1 MCTDY
6 FKNHSR
12 LSIRNDS
19 NFTWAQEA
27 ESQPEEVVESLE
39 AVLQSW
45 VALHQEEVGIA
56 EGVERIVLAFHL
68 FKVYRMLRHGNKR

>member
-6 FKNHSR
+6 FKTHPR
-12 LSIRNDS
+12 LSIRDDS

-27 ESQPEEVVESLE
+27 ESQREEVVESSE

-45 VALHQEEVGIA
+45 VALHQEEVEIA
-56 EGVERIVLAFHL
+56 EEAERIVLAVHL
-68 FKVYRMLRHGNKR
+68 KCIEC